1 VDATHFVSINTGSS
15 EPIYRQLIEQVK
27 RRVAAGQIRAGDEI
41 PSVRELAQALAV
53 HPMTI
58 SKAYSMLEAE
68 GVLERRRGLSMV
80 VAAQHRR
87 AQPAASRIE
96 LLRPTLERA
105 AQEARQLQLPRAE
118 VLALMKT
125 LLDQEDL
132 KP

>member
-1 VDATHFVSINTGSS
+1 MDPAHFVSINTGSP

-41 PSVRELAQALAV
+41 PSVRDLAQALAV

-118 VLALMKT
+118 VLALLKT
-125 LLDQEDL
+125 LLDQEEATR
-132 KP
+132 

>member
-1 VDATHFVSINTGSS
+1 MDATHFVSINTGSP

-87 AQPAASRIE
+87 AQSAATRIE
-96 LLRPTLERA
+96 LLRPTLARA
-105 AQEARQLQLPRAE
+105 AQEAQQLQLPKAE
-118 VLALMKT
+118 VLGLFKA
-125 LLDQEDL
+125 LLDEED
-132 KP
+132 PQP